1 MCGKVESFVEQ
12 TGASL
17 NLGGKGGVM
26 NGGVREYMCLT
37 ESARNAVPKSKKAA
51 SSFFFIYLSL
61 ITSMTW

>member
-1 MCGKVESFVEQ
+1 VESFVEQ
-12 TGASL
+12 GLAIVEWE
-17 NLGGKGGVM
+17 KGGM
-26 NGGVREYMCLT
+26 NGRVRECVCLT